1 MRDMENAARVAMT
14 MTKIMRAAMRAAMR
28 KVTLWAR
35 TSLSMG
41 DPVMTIAL
49 ECKKGNL
56 KAQV

>member
-1 MRDMENAARVAMT
+1 MRDMENAARVTMT
-14 MTKIMRAAMRAAMR
+14 MTKIMRAAMR